1 MKAENPKPKYWL
13 SLEQWADDKTF
24 QKLAGDKEFLNPLPI
39 PADHREQDPH
49 NLRTTKSSA
58 EKESTSTTH
67 SNGGATP
74 ISNRDLQVN
83 GGTRG
88 DAVDA
93 TPVSDR
99 DSLANHESLW
109 ERREFLQL
117 MTAGVALASF
127 GCVRRPTEKIVPY
140 VQRPDDM
147 ILGSAD
153 FYSSSYYDGE
163 EGFGLLVKTRE
174 GRPIKIE
181 GNKNHPVN
189 RGKLSA
195 RAHAHIL
202 SLYDPERLKAPQ
214 ENLFNKEKTNR
225 EKISLSY
232 AKADKEIA
240 QHIKE
245 GKSAFLTG
253 EWPSPSSEKLVR
265 SFCQKFSCDHFVW
278 NPLSHA
284 PLAEA
289 EKLCYGKA
297 LVPRFALDRAR
308 FILSIDCDF
317 LGTWLSPTEFNRLY
331 SQGRRANRDMN
342 RLVVFESVLSLTGSN
357 ADERFRIKPSQQLP
371 LVLALIHS
379 LIQKSSVVGTSS
391 ISEASSVSGVGG
403 KANMGTAVLN
413 PDSQFSQ
420 VLKKAKLN
428 QSSIKILKEP
438 WKAFSMT
445 EEKWNELIKAL
456 WENRGQSLVLTGGPT
471 TQSRQAKSLHIAVA
485 YLNHILKNDGWT
497 VDYQNPYRTWTWA
510 NRNME
515 ELIQKL
521 EQKKID
527 TLVIHKTNPLYT
539 YPDRDRLKS
548 AIKQA
553 KLVVYTGDREDETG
567 QLSHYILPDPHDLEK
582 WSDWEFQKGVLS
594 IGQPTIRPLYQTRA
608 FEDGLMAW
616 AKEGGQS
623 ALLKGA
629 DSWYGYMKKQV
640 MGELNQTGFSWDRFL
655 ETGVFIKNPAQRESR
670 FPARAFRASALASI
684 ETESRSEMEVAS
696 TASPLGGTTPETELT
711 LYTTTGLK
719 DGTLA
724 NVPWLQE
731 FPDPVT
737 KICWDNYV
745 CVSPATARHLS
756 LKEGQVVQL
765 NPTVEQ
771 GALALKQGSNQT
783 GIKAPVH
790 IQPGQAD
797 GVLALALGFGRERAG
812 KVADKVGVNAYAL
825 ADLHEGVPIFSA
837 LSAEINPT
845 SEMIPLANTQGHHS
859 MEGRQIVVETTLKKY
874 LQNPGG
880 AIHRHKMFSLW
891 SSHQY
896 PKHKWGM
903 VIDLNSCTGCSACI
917 VACQSENNIPTVGK
931 DLVLQGREMHW
942 IRVDRYYKGEPE
954 KPEAVHQPV
963 VCMHCDNAPCETVC
977 PVLATV
983 HSDEGTNDMIYN
995 RCVGT
1000 RYCANNC
1007 PYKVRRFN
1015 WFNYTKK
1022 VEKPMDMALNPEV
1035 TVRSRGVMEKCTFCI
1050 HRVRSAQAK
1059 AKLEGRALKDGDVK
1073 TACQESCPTGA
1084 IVFGDLKDKSSEVSR
1099 LFHRE
1104 DSYALLEELNAQPAV
1119 RYQVKVRNK
1128 EEPAGSSAHSTDS
1141 HHG

>member
-1 MKAENPKPKYWL
+1 MTTKDPRPKYWL
-13 SLEQWADDKTF
+13 SLEQWADDRTF
-24 QKLAGDKEFLNPLPI
+24 QKLAGDREFLNPLP
-39 PADHREQDPH
+39 PATHQEPRA
-49 NLRTTKSSA
+49 SSPA
-58 EKESTSTTH
+58 FA
-67 SNGGATP
+67 GGDGSGQA
-74 ISNRDLQVN
+74 
-83 GGTRG
+83 G
-88 DAVDA
+88 
-93 TPVSDR
+93 
-99 DSLANHESLW
+99 LW

-117 MTAGVALASF
+117 MTAGMALASF
-127 GCVRRPTEKIVPY
+127 ACVRRPAEKIVPY
-140 VQRPDDM
+140 VQRPEDM
-147 ILGSAD
+147 ILGEPD
-153 FYSSSYYDGE
+153 FYSSSYHDGE

-181 GNKNHPVN
+181 GNPDHPVN
-189 RGKLSA
+189 RGRLSA
-195 RAHAHIL
+195 RAHAHIM

-214 ENLFNKEKTNR
+214 ENLFNKDKTNR

-232 AKADKEIA
+232 AKADQQITEKL
-240 QHIKE
+240 KT
-245 GKSAFLTG
+245 GKTAFLTG
-253 EWPSPSSEKLVR
+253 EWPSPSSEKLLKG
-265 SFCQKFSCDHFVW
+265 FCQKFSCSHFVW

-289 EKLCYGKA
+289 QKLCYGQA
-297 LVPRFALDRAR
+297 LVPRFALHRAR
-308 FILSIDCDF
+308 LILSVDCDF

-331 SQGRRANRDMN
+331 SEGRKANRNMN
-342 RLVVFESVLSLTGSN
+342 RLVVFESLLSLTGSN
-357 ADERFRIKPSQQLP
+357 ADERFRIKPSQQLD
-371 LVLALIHS
+371 LILALVHS
-379 LIQKSSVVGTSS
+379 LIQKGLV
-391 ISEASSVSGVGG
+391 
-403 KANMGTAVLN
+403 KARW
-413 PDSQFSQ
+413 PSH
-420 VLKKAKLN
+420 LKVPQA
-428 QSSIKILKEP
+428 P
-438 WKAFSMT
+438 WKNFSMT
-445 EEKWNELIKAL
+445 EEKWNKTVQAL
-456 WENRGQSLVLTGGPT
+456 WDNRGQSLVLAGGPA
-471 TQSRQAKSLHIAVA
+471 TQNGQAKSLHIATA
-485 YLNHILKNDGWT
+485 WLNHLLKNDGWT
-497 VDYQNPYRTWTWA
+497 VDYQNPYNTWTWA
-510 NRNME
+510 NRDME

-527 TLVIHKTNPLYT
+527 TLIIHKTNPLYT
-539 YPDRDRLKS
+539 YPDRQRLKS
-548 AIKQA
+548 AIKKA
-553 KLVVYTGDREDETG
+553 SLVVYTGDREDETG
-567 QLSHYILPDPHDLEK
+567 QLAHYILPDPHDLEK

-594 IGQPTIRPLYQTRA
+594 VGQPTIRPLYNTRA
-608 FEDGLMAW
+608 FEDGLMKW
-616 AKEGGQS
+616 AEEGGQG

-629 DSWYGYMKKQV
+629 DSWYGYMKQQV
-640 MGELNQTGFSWDRFL
+640 MGRLRAGFSWDKFL
-655 ETGVFIKNPAQRESR
+655 ERGVFIKSPSQRESR
-670 FPARAFRASALASI
+670 FPARAFKVSALS
-684 ETESRSEMEVAS
+684 SVKLVAQPPS
-696 TASPLGGTTPETELT
+696 LPLTQGFELV

-724 NVPWLQE
+724 NVPWLME

-745 CVSPATARHLS
+745 CVSPATALKLS

-765 NPTVEQ
+765 NQVDPVSADEE
-771 GALALKQGSNQT
+771 GSNQV
-783 GIKAPVH
+783 GVKVPVH

-812 KVADKVGVNAYAL
+812 KVANHVGVNAYSL
-825 ADLHEGVPIFSA
+825 ARWNSKNQSPVFSS
-837 LSAEINPT
+837 LPVKISPT
-845 SEMIPLANTQGHHS
+845 SQSIPLANTQGHHS

-874 LQNPGG
+874 LKDPGG
-880 AIHRHKMFSLW
+880 AIHRHKVFSLW
-891 SSHQY
+891 SDHKY

-931 DLVLQGREMHW
+931 GQVLQGREMHW

-1022 VEKPMDMALNPEV
+1022 IKKPMDMALNPEV

-1059 AKLEGRALKDGDVK
+1059 AKLEGRDLKDGDVK
-1073 TACQESCPTGA
+1073 TACQQSCPTGA

-1128 EEPAGSSAHSTDS
+1128 EDEDTDDHSKPS

>member
-1 MKAENPKPKYWL
+1 MTTKDLKPKYWL

-24 QKLAGDKEFLNPLPI
+24 QKMAGDREFLNPLP
-39 PADHREQDPH
+39 
-49 NLRTTKSSA
+49 LSSGQA
-58 EKESTSTTH
+58 
-67 SNGGATP
+67 GAKGQAGP
-74 ISNRDLQVN
+74 SASQE
-83 GGTRG
+83 G
-88 DAVDA
+88 
-93 TPVSDR
+93 
-99 DSLANHESLW
+99 LW
-109 ERREFLQL
+109 KRREFLQL
-117 MTAGVALASF
+117 MTAGMALASF
-127 GCVRRPTEKIVPY
+127 ACVRRPAEKIVPY
-140 VQRPDDM
+140 VRRPDDM
-147 ILGSAD
+147 ILGEPD

-181 GNKNHPVN
+181 GNKNHPLN
-189 RGKLSA
+189 QGKLSA

-214 ENLFNKEKTNR
+214 ENLFNKDKTNR

-232 AKADKEIA
+232 AKADK
-240 QHIKE
+240 HITEQLKT
-245 GKSAFLTG
+245 GKTAFLTG
-253 EWPSPSSEKLVR
+253 EWPSPSSEKLLK
-265 SFCQKFSCDHFVW
+265 SFCQKWACDHFVW

-289 EKLCYGKA
+289 QKLCYGKA
-297 LVPRFALDRAR
+297 LVPRFALHRAR

-331 SQGRRANRDMN
+331 SQGRQANRNMN
-342 RLVVFESVLSLTGSN
+342 RLIVFESLLSLTGSN
-357 ADERFRIKPSQQLP
+357 ADERFRIKPSQQLH

-379 LIQKSSVVGTSS
+379 LIQKGLV
-391 ISEASSVSGVGG
+391 
-403 KANMGTAVLN
+403 KAQW
-413 PDSQFSQ
+413 PSY
-420 VLKKAKLN
+420 LN
-428 QSSIKILKEP
+428 QRGLEPVSP
-438 WKAFSMT
+438 WKSFSMT
-445 EEKWNELIKAL
+445 EEKWNGIVQAL
-456 WENRGQSLVLTGGPT
+456 WENRGQSLVLAGGT
-471 TQSRQAKSLHIAVA
+471 ATQSPQAKSLQVA
-485 YLNHILKNDGWT
+485 TAWLNHLLTNDGWT
-497 VDYQNPYRTWTWA
+497 VDYQNPYSTWTWA

-515 ELIQKL
+515 ELLQKL

-527 TLVIHKTNPLYT
+527 TLIMHKTNPLYT
-539 YPDRDRLKS
+539 YPDRTRLES
-548 AIKQA
+548 AIKKA
-553 KLVVYTGDREDETG
+553 TLVVYTGDREDETG
-567 QLSHYILPDPHDLEK
+567 RLAHYILPDHHDLEK

-594 IGQPTIRPLYQTRA
+594 VGQPTIRPLYNTRA
-608 FEDGLMAW
+608 FEDGLMEW
-616 AKEGGQS
+616 AKEGGQRVV
-623 ALLKGA
+623 LKGT
-629 DSWYGYMKKQV
+629 DSWHGYMKKQV
-640 MGELNQTGFSWDRFL
+640 MGELRAGFSWDRFL
-655 ETGVFIKNPAQRESR
+655 ETGVFIKNPSQRESR
-670 FPARAFRASALASI
+670 FPARAFRASALSSLS
-684 ETESRSEMEVAS
+684 ESKQQVAE
-696 TASPLGGTTPETELT
+696 ALSPLTQQRFELV

-724 NVPWLQE
+724 NVPWIQE

-737 KICWDNYV
+737 KICWDNYI
-745 CVSPATARHLS
+745 CVSPVTSRQQA
-756 LKEGQVVQL
+756 LKEGQVIQL
-765 NPTVEQ
+765 NMLRREE
-771 GALALKQGSNQT
+771 LGS
-783 GIKAPVH
+783 IRAPVH

-812 KVADKVGVNAYAL
+812 KVANHVGVNAYSL
-825 ADLHEGVPIFSA
+825 AHWNSKNQGPVFSS
-837 LSAEINPT
+837 LPVKISPT
-845 SEMIPLANTQGHHS
+845 SQMIPLANVQGHHS

-931 DLVLQGREMHW
+931 DQVLQGREMHW

-1022 VEKPMDMALNPEV
+1022 IQKNRDMALNPEV

-1059 AKLEGRALKDGDVK
+1059 AKIEGRALKDGDVQ

-1084 IVFGDLKDKSSEVSR
+1084 IVFGDLKDKNSKVSR

-1104 DSYALLEELNAQPAV
+1104 DSYALLEELNAQPSV

-1128 EEPAGSSAHSTDS
+1128 EDEETDGHSEHS